1 MEAILKEGLAQLG
14 LDTGSIPALTEF
26 SRRLLEKNQVMNLTA
41 ITEPADVARL
51 HLLDCAC
58 LLTAADFRGKQV
70 VDVGTGAGFP
80 GMPLRLLEPDFD
92 LTLLDSLGKRIDF
105 LQETVDAMGLQR
117 VRCVHARAEEFAR
130 QHREQFDIAASR
142 AVAQLNVLCELA
154 LPLVKVGGQ
163 FLAMKSVDTDDEI
176 QRARS
181 AIAQLGGQ
189 NWKNLGLHHSR
200 NGGSPPGGHHPE
212 GASHPGSLSPALRP
226 HQKSAVGLSPQL
238 YTRYLDMGK
247 IIAVVSGKGGTGK
260 TSFTANVGLA
270 LAALGKNTLCLDCD
284 ITLRNLDLALGLT
297 DKALMDFSD
306 VIAGRCSLSDATAV
320 HPKYP
325 GLHLL
330 TAPLSPGGQLDV
342 TDEQM
347 RQLLDQVRQEYD
359 YCLIDA
365 PAGLG
370 QGFRLATGCADC
382 VVVITTTDA
391 SALRDAQHTVML
403 LDKRFTT
410 ENLFLVVGRVQKK
423 LLRALHSTID
433 DAMDAAGLPLLG
445 VVPEDGDVPYAL
457 NRGIPLRDINYYAAR
472 AYENIARRITGHQVP
487 LMRI

>member
-1 MEAILKEGLAQLG
+1 
-14 LDTGSIPALTEF
+14 
-26 SRRLLEKNQVMNLTA
+26 
-41 ITEPADVARL
+41 
-51 HLLDCAC
+51 
-58 LLTAADFRGKQV
+58 
-70 VDVGTGAGFP
+70 
-80 GMPLRLLEPDFD
+80 
-92 LTLLDSLGKRIDF
+92 
-105 LQETVDAMGLQR
+105 
-117 VRCVHARAEEFAR
+117 
-130 QHREQFDIAASR
+130 
-142 AVAQLNVLCELA
+142 
-154 LPLVKVGGQ
+154 
-163 FLAMKSVDTDDEI
+163 
-176 QRARS
+176 
-181 AIAQLGGQ
+181 
-189 NWKNLGLHHSR
+189 
-200 NGGSPPGGHHPE
+200 
-212 GASHPGSLSPALRP
+212 
-226 HQKSAVGLSPQL
+226 
-238 YTRYLDMGK
+238 MGK

-306 VIAGRCSLSDATAV
+306 VIAGRCSLSDAAAD

-403 LDKRFTT
+403 LDKRFNT
-410 ENLFLVVGRVQKK
+410 ESLFLVVGRVQKK

-457 NRGIPLRDINYYAAR
+457 TRGIPLRDINYYAAR